1 MSDRLIS
8 DNILVAFETLHH
20 LRNKRKGK
28 SSYMTLKLD
37 MSKAYDKVEWVFLE
51 KMIEKLGFDNK
62 WISLISSCIRSI
74 SFSILVN
81 GAPHGHF
88 TPKRGLRQGDPLSPY
103 LFLLCAEGLHSLLQ
117 QKQDSGT
124 LHRVSLCRDGP
135 KVTHLFFAGDSM
147 LFCKASQQECTTILE
162 ILQLYEATSGQ
173 QINRGKTQL
182 FFSSNTDQAMR
193 DQIKTS
199 IGVLA
204 TTHTKSYLSV
214 PSFVG
219 RAKKQRFGYI
229 REWIWHKIQGWKE
242 KLLSQGGREILIKA
256 VLQAMPTMG
265 CFLLPKSLCKDIEAL
280 ILKFWWGYKGEARKI
295 HWVAWKNL
303 CLPKNNGGL
312 GFKDIVNYNL
322 PLLGK

>member
-1 MSDRLIS
+1 
-8 DNILVAFETLHH
+8 
-20 LRNKRKGK
+20 
-28 SSYMTLKLD
+28 MTT
-37 MSKAYDKVEWVFLE
+37 
-51 KMIEKLGFDNK
+51 
-62 WISLISSCIRSI
+62 
-74 SFSILVN
+74 N
-81 GAPHGHF
+81 GY
-88 TPKRGLRQGDPLSPY
+88 PLLAHVY
-103 LFLLCAEGLHSLLQ
+103 GLFLFLFWLMVHPMVILHLKEDSVKGIPYPLICFYYVQKGYTLLQ

-162 ILQLYEATSGQ
+162 ILQLYEAASGQ
-173 QINRGKTQL
+173 QINRDKTQL
-182 FFSSNTDQAMR
+182 FFNSNTDQAMR

-204 TTHTKSYLSV
+204 TTHTESYLSV
-214 PSFVG
+214 PSFMG
-219 RAKKQRFGYI
+219 KAKKQRFGYI

-322 PLLGK
+322 PLLGKQVWRLFHNTDSLLYKVFKSKYFPNCSILDDEVKIKGLYAWQGILKGR